1 MDLIHRL
8 ELSVLRHPD
17 REFLVDGPLR
27 LTYADWDRRVN
38 RAAWAYRSLGVGRGT
53 TSFWSFGTARSSSP
67 PGTVS

>member
-27 LTYADWDRRVN
+27 LTYAEWDRGVN
-38 RAAWAYRSLGVGRGT
+38 RLGHWIEGVGKDV
-53 TSFWSFGTARSSSP
+53 WAA
-67 PGTVS
+67 